1 MSNRF
6 FTYKG
11 FPLVRH
17 EDVIYYGNMADDYVV
32 MLQILDKT
40 RINNLDVASK
50 IKIYQMSTDFT
61 LKPNEA
67 IKKTSE
73 KESLYEALDLANAWL
88 KIRPC
93 AQCTGSFHIIIRIYS
108 STEFT
113 NIS

>member
-17 EDVIYYGNMADDYVV
+17 DDVIYYGNMADDFVV

-50 IKIYQMSTDFT
+50 IKIYQMSTDLT

-88 KIRPC
+88 KM
-93 AQCTGSFHIIIRIYS
+93 TVKS
-108 STEFT
+108 
-113 NIS
+113 

>member
-1 MSNRF
+1 MSSSF

-17 EDVIYYGNMADDYVV
+17 DDVIYYGNMSDDYVV
-32 MLQILDKT
+32 MLQILSKT
-40 RINNLDVASK
+40 KVNDLDVANK
-50 IKIYQMSTDFT
+50 IKVYQMSTDLT

-88 KIRPC
+88 KM
-93 AQCTGSFHIIIRIYS
+93 TVK
-108 STEFT
+108 
-113 NIS
+113 N